1 MRCHLAKTG
10 QRWHFFLNCS
20 PKRQESPEM
29 KSILLAISV
38 LLASYTLPVWAED
51 APASEASVREMLRI
65 TQAEQDY
72 QDSMVQVQTHVLRL
86 LEERM
91 TTMPAK
97 INTERLRAFQANLVA
112 TLLEESSW
120 DKMEQDYIHLYQHT
134 FSQTEVDG
142 MLTFYQSD
150 IGRALVAKTPQLT
163 RKSMEMAT
171 ERLKQALPR
180 VEVLINAFMREEFP
194 EQRRRVSKPRR

>member
-1 MRCHLAKTG
+1 
-10 QRWHFFLNCS
+10 
-20 PKRQESPEM
+20 M

-97 INTERLRAFQANLVA
+97 INTARLRTFQANLVA

>member
-20 PKRQESPEM
+20 PKWQESSEM

-97 INTERLRAFQANLVA
+97 INTERLRAFQANLAA

>member
-38 LLASYTLPVWAED
+38 LLASHTLPVWAED
-51 APASEASVREMLRI
+51 TPASEASVREMLRI
-65 TQAEQDY
+65 TQAEQRY
-72 QDSMVQVQTHVLRL
+72 QYSMVQVQIYVQRL

-97 INTERLRAFQANLVA
+97 INTERLRAFQANLAA

-150 IGRALVAKTPQLT
+150 AGRAFLAKTPQLT
-163 RKSMEMAT
+163 RKSMEMAM

-180 VEVLINAFMREEFP
+180 MKVLIDAFMREEFS
-194 EQRRRVSKPRR
+194 EQQRRASKPRR

>member
-1 MRCHLAKTG
+1 MRCHLAKSG
-10 QRWHFFLNCS
+10 QWWHFFLNCS
-20 PKRQESPEM
+20 PKRQESSEM

-38 LLASYTLPVWAED
+38 LLASHTLPVWAED
-51 APASEASVREMLRI
+51 TPASEASVRAMLRI

-72 QDSMVQVQTHVLRL
+72 QDSMAQMQTHVLRL

-97 INTERLRAFQANLVA
+97 INTARLRTFQADLVA